1 MLIDLLQ
8 SVNKIYIAYG
18 ATDFRKQISSLCSI
32 VRNNYKKNPYDKS
45 AYIFCNK
52 KRNSIR
58 VLCYDRNGFI
68 LAQKTLLDTEKMKF
82 QWPRNSNELKNI
94 TKKQLNWLLSGLK
107 IEQKNSFKDIEISL
121 ESTAH

>member
-1 MLIDLLQ
+1 MIIDLLQ

-32 VRNNYKKNPYDKS
+32 VKDNYRMNPYDKS

-52 KRNSIR
+52 KRTSIK
-58 VLCYDRNGFI
+58 VLCYDKNGFI

-82 QWPRNSNELKNI
+82 QWPRNPYELKNI
-94 TKKQLNWLLSGLK
+94 TKQQLSWLLSGLK
-107 IEQKNSFKDIEISL
+107 IEQKNSFREIEIDL
-121 ESTAH
+121 ENTAN

>member
-8 SVNKIYIAYG
+8 SVEKIYVAYG
-18 ATDFRKQISSLCSI
+18 VTDFRKQISSLCGMI
-32 VRNNYKKNPYDKS
+32 RNEYNMNPYNKS

-58 VLCYDRNGFI
+58 VLCYDKNGFI

-82 QWPRNSNELKNI
+82 QWPRNSKELKNI

-107 IEQKNSFKDIEISL
+107 IEQKNSFKDIEVNL
-121 ESTAH
+121 ENTAD

>member
-1 MLIDLLQ
+1 MINDLLQ

-18 ATDFRKQISSLCSI
+18 VTDFRKQTSSLCSI
-32 VRNNYKKNPYDKS
+32 VKEVFRMNPYDKS

-58 VLCYDRNGFI
+58 VLCYDKNGFV

-82 QWPRNSNELKNI
+82 QWPRNARELKLI
-94 TKKQLNWLLSGLK
+94 TKQQLNWLLSGLK
-107 IEQKNSFKDIEISL
+107 VEQKNSFKEVNLDL
-121 ESTAH
+121 ENTAE